1 MDDLDTQEGVY
12 LVQQQLW
19 ALQVRDLGS
28 TTQVTEG
35 TVNVS
40 PPSTHF
46 IQMGI
51 RSPGRVGPE
60 VF

>member
-28 TTQVTEG
+28 TTQVTVG

-40 PPSTHF
+40 LPSTRI
-46 IQMGI
+46 IQM
-51 RSPGRVGPE
+51 ST
-60 VF
+60 

>member
-40 PPSTHF
+40 PPSTHI
-46 IQMGI
+46 IQM
-51 RSPGRVGPE
+51 ST
-60 VF
+60 